1 MSERSLIK
9 TIDNFLFEQ
18 ISTIK
23 AVSVY
28 GDFQEF
34 LANLNDDIRD
44 IVKYAI
50 SMGLILIPFIF
61 VLAFWSTN
69 LGLKEDLEVH
79 KMIYSQANKIIQED
93 KIFGEAGKSL
103 ISPGAPRTEN
113 DLSSKIGLLLSRA
126 RIDTQKIRVQNF
138 NSESFSDKISQNTAD
153 IVFNDLT
160 TEQLGKMAS
169 EIIFRQ
175 KAQINNIEVVR
186 NDTKKLLEGKMSI
199 VYLSQG
205 DQ

>member
-1 MSERSLIK
+1 MAERSVCMRVCK
-9 TIDNFLFEQ
+9 HG
-18 ISTIK
+18 S
-23 AVSVY
+23 
-28 GDFQEF
+28 G
-34 LANLNDDIRD
+34 
-44 IVKYAI
+44 VK
-50 SMGLILIPFIF
+50 MFCF
-61 VLAFWSTN
+61 
-69 LGLKEDLEVH
+69 
-79 KMIYSQANKIIQED
+79 
-93 KIFGEAGKSL
+93 
-103 ISPGAPRTEN
+103 
-113 DLSSKIGLLLSRA
+113 SRA
-126 RIDTQKIRVQNF
+126 NHASKNLKKIRVQNF
-138 NSESFSDKISQNTAD
+138 NSENFSDKISQNTAD